1 MKIGFIGVGNIGGC
15 LARKLK
21 DAGHGALLANSRT
34 PESLAD
40 LAAELGATAGTL
52 ADIVGQAGVVIL
64 SVPMKAILQM
74 PEKLFAGARH
84 DLIIVDTG
92 NYYPMRDGVIEALE
106 NGAVESR
113 WVEQRLGRPIVKAFN
128 SISADSLAHGS
139 RPKGSPERF
148 ALPVTGDESRAK
160 DVVVGLIDEIGFD
173 GLDAGGLDESWRQQP
188 GSPAY
193 CTNLEAGR
201 LRAVLQGLGAD
212 DRAKLPE
219 RRDLALQEM
228 MRLPNFP
235 NGLVT
240 RDTVPLLRALAGI

>member
-1 MKIGFIGVGNIGGC
+1 MKIGFIGVGKIGGC
-15 LARKLK
+15 MARKLK
-21 DAGHGALLANSRT
+21 GAGHGALLANSRG

-40 LAAELGATAGTL
+40 IAAELGATAGTL
-52 ADIVGQAGVVIL
+52 ADIIGQTDVVML
-64 SVPMKAILQM
+64 SVPMKAVLQL
-74 PEKLFAGARH
+74 PEKLFAGARD
-84 DLIIVDTG
+84 DLIVVDTG
-92 NYYPMRDGVIEALE
+92 NYYSMRDGVIEPLE

-128 SISADSLAHGS
+128 NISADSLALGS

-148 ALPVTGDESRAK
+148 ALPVAGDDRRAK
-160 DVVVGLIDEIGFD
+160 DVVIGLIDEIGFD

-193 CTNLEAGR
+193 CTNLEATR
-201 LRAVLQGLGAD
+201 LRTVLRGLGAD

-219 RRDLALQEM
+219 RRDRALQEM
-228 MRLPNFP
+228 MRLPN
-235 NGLVT
+235 GLVA